1 MKRREQFGL
10 LSLLSILTFSCLWTG
25 QPSTAKADDG
35 SIAQRTP
42 APVCQPANAS
52 ALPGQAPRNSCAAPV
67 LERRSL
73 TVVGLGQVT
82 APADI
87 ALLEFRFGSRE
98 ALNTA
103 ESTPPGLSIQ
113 TARKD
118 TEAALQPAIKALT
131 EAGVPAR
138 NITAQ
143 TSSLQSPAL
152 LVRVDKPTQKGLQ
165 KIVVAVDQA
174 SKSSQSVFL
183 QSIGAGYA
191 VNSCQVMQRSARRI
205 ALRDAREQLTSLAQE
220 VGVQLGE
227 LLSVTVLPL
236 QGSPNSTGCGS
247 KVGVPNM
254 PVPIAIDDATPPYNP
269 SDQPTVQVRS
279 QVSVTHTIKP

>member
-35 SIAQRTP
+35 FIAQRTS
-42 APVCQPANAS
+42 APVCQPANPS
-52 ALPGQAPRNSCAAPV
+52 ALPVQAPRNSCAATV

-82 APADI
+82 VPADI

-98 ALNTA
+98 ALNPA
-103 ESTPPGLSIQ
+103 ESTPGLSIQ
-113 TARKD
+113 TARKN

-131 EAGVPAR
+131 AAGVPSR

-165 KIVVAVDQA
+165 TIVLAVDQA
-174 SKSSQSVFL
+174 SKSSQSLFL

-191 VNSCQVMQRSARRI
+191 VNSCQVVQRSARRI

-236 QGSPNSTGCGS
+236 EGSPNSTGCGS

-254 PVPIAIDDATPPYNP
+254 SVPIAIDDATPPYNP

-279 QVSVTHTIKP
+279 QVSVTHAIKP